1 MRYFNFKSYK
11 RHIYI
16 SLHLRGS
23 ANMVFVRQHKH
34 TKMKGQSEIASLP
47 KFANMM
53 LIVVVIVITKILYI
67 ILIFDCFENQ

>member
-34 TKMKGQSEIASLP
+34 SKMSRDRQ
-47 KFANMM
+47 
-53 LIVVVIVITKILYI
+53 LITNI
-67 ILIFDCFENQ
+67 IDCAI